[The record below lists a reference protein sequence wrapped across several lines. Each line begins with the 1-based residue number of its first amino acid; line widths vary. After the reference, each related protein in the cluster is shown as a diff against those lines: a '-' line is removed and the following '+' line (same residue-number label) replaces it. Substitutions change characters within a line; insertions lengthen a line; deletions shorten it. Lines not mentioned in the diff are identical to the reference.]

1 MIKNLRHVGLV
12 VSDMDRAIKFYQKL
26 GLEII
31 SKAEEHW
38 GPKWI
43 KVCKMTHGLE
53 LIEGEWQ
60 GHVAFSVDYLE
71 PAAFVMEGE
80 ELPYSPEVM
89 WNMKKPGVRFIT
101 DPDGNV
107 IELVKEESEDG
118 DV

>member
-26 GLEII
+26 GLKII
-31 SKAEEHW
+31 SKNEEHW

-53 LIEGEWQ
+53 LIEGVWVW
-60 GHVAFSVDYLE
+60 HVAFEVDS
-71 PAAFVMEGE
+71 MEDWRMCD
-80 ELPYSPEVM
+80 LYAR
-89 WNMKKPGVRFIT
+89 KDGVKFIK

-107 IELVKEESEDG
+107 IELVKED
-118 DV
+118 DL